1 MVICRLVTKMIQTV
15 LLSINTAPLIMALM
29 EQFNLKSPFL
39 IHNIF
44 TKGLEYSMDSVKKG
58 LSLTLGS
65 NQCEKCT
72 NDHIT
77 LIIPFAVANIALV
90 VFVIDLNLAVS
101 VGTINGLIFYANV
114 VKIYQHIFFLVV
126 PFQFLL
132 SSFSGLI
139 LILVLKFVSL
149 MMWIL
154 VVRHGFSLSFHPTFG
169 LF

>member
-1 MVICRLVTKMIQTV
+1 M
-15 LLSINTAPLIMALM
+15 
-29 EQFNLKSPFL
+29 
-39 IHNIF
+39 
-44 TKGLEYSMDSVKKG
+44 
-58 LSLTLGS
+58 
-65 NQCEKCT
+65 
-72 NDHIT
+72 
-77 LIIPFAVANIALV
+77 ANIALV

-154 VVRHGFSLSFHPTFG
+154 VVRHGFSLSFQPTFG